1 MRSRLPAWSGKSKA
15 MKRVLIVE
23 DVEFNRDLLVQLLE
37 EDYDLL
43 TAANGAA
50 GIELAERER
59 PDLIL
64 MDLSLPVV
72 DGWEATRRIKAN
84 PGLRHIPII
93 ALTAHAMMGD
103 EDKAR
108 AAGCDDYLSK
118 PIDEDL
124 LFEKLGHFLGEGLGR

>member
-1 MRSRLPAWSGKSKA
+1 

-23 DVEFNRDLLVQLLE
+23 DVAFNRDLLVQLLE
-37 EDYDLL
+37 EDYEFL
-43 TAANGAA
+43 TATHGAT

-93 ALTAHAMMGD
+93 VLTAHAMMGD

>member
-1 MRSRLPAWSGKSKA
+1 MRSRLPAWSGKSEV

-37 EDYDLL
+37 EDYELL
-43 TAANGAA
+43 TATNGAT
-50 GIELAERER
+50 GVELAERER

-64 MDLSLPVV
+64 MDLSLPVI
-72 DGWEATRRIKAN
+72 DGWEATQRIKAN
-84 PGLRHIPII
+84 AALRHIPII

-124 LFEKLGHFLGEGLGR
+124 LFEKLAYFLDEGLGR